1 MGRGHVCHFF
11 CGFPL
16 KEAAVLGQ
24 VEGTATMI
32 ESLLFFWPQNNPRG
46 QNPEQPGL
54 WEEEKW
60 LKERKKGKAK
70 FCARFLH
77 QCLMDSYHIA
87 LYRLKEV

>member
-1 MGRGHVCHFF
+1 MHRVSFGDG
-11 CGFPL
+11 
-16 KEAAVLGQ
+16 AGQ
-24 VEGTATMI
+24 WGKQ
-32 ESLLFFWPQNNPRG
+32 S
-46 QNPEQPGL
+46 PGL

-70 FCARFLH
+70 FCAQFLH